1 MVGNRYKCTRR
12 RAIASGSAMAISTS
26 NHPVPL
32 DTRKADGSTQ
42 RPPFTASA
50 SQAVTEWSLSDGGS
64 GLHVRHD
71 GTMILV
77 MPGVYSSRQHLA
89 LTLPE
94 GAVNIPAR
102 ERSSHLGAPEDA
114 ALSLYWPGG
123 IFLNVWCAS
132 SSFSSETR
140 DKFSQWTRGIDEGY
154 LIEVVIERKSL
165 EDQADIKGAELS
177 LELTQ
182 DIHWFGGAHMLR
194 QIWPLDRAQWEMGPL
209 YPFDHGPNGLGSV
222 VGCHWMSSAG
232 SMVTA
237 DPRTPFLHFG
247 LNSPARQTGSIPR
260 YFGVGVQH
268 LTQPTLPVL
277 NQSSG
282 GAATRGDGKI
292 RIQSRVDWNDRSVLH
307 PWQSLEQPISYSG
320 NRVDSIRGVNGAAEP
335 SSTEDSVI
343 LRVGLAAKQHIRA
356 AAWTALGSLPLPTR
370 PPPDVLFKRSTWTTW
385 ATSHADVTQRQVLD
399 LATAVIDNGFI
410 PGVLEIDDRWQS
422 RYGDLEFDPE
432 KFPNPKKLVDDLH
445 DLGFLVT
452 VWVMPFLQEGSVAYE
467 EARDRGYVV
476 AGNEPPS
483 VREEIS
489 TGGIGQR
496 TGSAIKI
503 LVDEYDWPPGHWE
516 GGGGGGRLRAGQVRW
531 WGTQPVWVLDLTN
544 DMAVDWFVTRL
555 KRLQDTMGIDG
566 FKFDAGEPCF
576 LPRGAVTTRPLQHPG
591 EYTQIWVNKVASRF
605 PISEVRSAYF
615 TTGYSGLVRMGD
627 RDSVWGLDNGLQ
639 SLIPALLTSSVL
651 GYHFCLPDMVGGNA
665 YWGQYP
671 DTELIVRWAQVSI
684 MMPSV
689 QWSIPPWDI
698 SDTARTLC
706 LAAEHDRQKVLLPR
720 LLKLAVE
727 ASTSLAPICR
737 PLWWLDPLDKET
749 YAIDDQ
755 FAVGNDVI
763 VAPVVEK
770 GSRWRRLY
778 LPIGE
783 WVEWDRDVHDIVEK
797 CNRYCDAPNT
807 FLGPCWI
814 TVDAPLE
821 KLPIFI
827 KLDKSSWDW

>member
-1 MVGNRYKCTRR
+1 
-12 RAIASGSAMAISTS
+12 
-26 NHPVPL
+26 
-32 DTRKADGSTQ
+32 
-42 RPPFTASA
+42 
-50 SQAVTEWSLSDGGS
+50 
-64 GLHVRHD
+64 
-71 GTMILV
+71 
-77 MPGVYSSRQHLA
+77 
-89 LTLPE
+89 
-94 GAVNIPAR
+94 
-102 ERSSHLGAPEDA
+102 
-114 ALSLYWPGG
+114 
-123 IFLNVWCAS
+123 
-132 SSFSSETR
+132 
-140 DKFSQWTRGIDEGY
+140 
-154 LIEVVIERKSL
+154 
-165 EDQADIKGAELS
+165 
-177 LELTQ
+177 
-182 DIHWFGGAHMLR
+182 
-194 QIWPLDRAQWEMGPL
+194 
-209 YPFDHGPNGLGSV
+209 
-222 VGCHWMSSAG
+222 
-232 SMVTA
+232 
-237 DPRTPFLHFG
+237 
-247 LNSPARQTGSIPR
+247 
-260 YFGVGVQH
+260 
-268 LTQPTLPVL
+268 
-277 NQSSG
+277 
-282 GAATRGDGKI
+282 
-292 RIQSRVDWNDRSVLH
+292 
-307 PWQSLEQPISYSG
+307 
-320 NRVDSIRGVNGAAEP
+320 
-335 SSTEDSVI
+335 
-343 LRVGLAAKQHIRA
+343 
-356 AAWTALGSLPLPTR
+356 
-370 PPPDVLFKRSTWTTW
+370 
-385 ATSHADVTQRQVLD
+385 
-399 LATAVIDNGFI
+399 
-410 PGVLEIDDRWQS
+410 
-422 RYGDLEFDPE
+422 
-432 KFPNPKKLVDDLH
+432 
-445 DLGFLVT
+445 
-452 VWVMPFLQEGSVAYE
+452 
-467 EARDRGYVV
+467 
-476 AGNEPPS
+476 
-483 VREEIS
+483 
-489 TGGIGQR
+489 
-496 TGSAIKI
+496 
-503 LVDEYDWPPGHWE
+503 
-516 GGGGGGRLRAGQVRW
+516 
-531 WGTQPVWVLDLTN
+531 
-544 DMAVDWFVTRL
+544 MAVDWFVTRL